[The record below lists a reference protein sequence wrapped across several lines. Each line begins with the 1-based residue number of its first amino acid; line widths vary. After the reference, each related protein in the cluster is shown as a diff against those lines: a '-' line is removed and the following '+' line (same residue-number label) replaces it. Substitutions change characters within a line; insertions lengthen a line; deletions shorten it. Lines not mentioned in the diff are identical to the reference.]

1 MKIWIGCGIICVLRV
16 LHSLWYAATFNAFR
30 LVVPMDFKNYV
41 FEIRDLP
48 TIVSVFFTCIYLAM
62 LFVMLFT
69 HTGKEQRQ
77 AEETGITRKI
87 NSKLGYLGVLGFWV
101 FYCTDM
107 TMKTRQSK
115 ARNRIWQ
122 NLNAD

>member
-1 MKIWIGCGIICVLRV
+1 MLRV

-87 NSKLGYLGVLGFWV
+87 NSKLGYLGVLGFLV